1 MLFGT
6 FTAVGPLFTEYSETK
21 NILNFVVVP
30 SILVIY
36 HTFYYTLLN
45 TMLLSL
51 FETLIERVTN
61 APLIDSEK
69 WALDTILLYQKFKD
83 AFSLPLFIVLSA
95 K

>member
-6 FTAVGPLFTEYSETK
+6 FTAVGPLFTEYSETQ

-36 HTFYYTLLN
+36 HTLFYTLLIV
-45 TMLLSL
+45 LLFSL

-69 WALDTILLYQKFKD
+69 WVLDTILLYQKFKD
-83 AFSLPLFIVLSA
+83 AYSLPLFILISL

>member
-6 FTAVGPLFTEYSETK
+6 FTAVGPLFKEYSKTQ

-36 HTFYYTLLN
+36 HTLFYTLLIV
-45 TMLLSL
+45 LLFSL

-69 WALDTILLYQKFKD
+69 WVLDTILLYQKFKD
-83 AFSLPLFIVLSA
+83 AFSLPLFIVISL

>member
-6 FTAVGPLFTEYSETK
+6 FTAVGPLFTEYSKTK
-21 NILNFVVVP
+21 NILNFLVVP

-36 HTFYYTLLN
+36 HTLFYTLLN
-45 TMLLSL
+45 VMLFSL